1 MKPKYVIQ
9 SQIDNTYWNFNQR
22 GFFRSISFAS
32 MFDNIPDAEAHI
44 ETMPRFAPTQVLTIL
59 PIYQK

>member
-9 SQIDNTYWNFNQR
+9 SQIDNTYWSGDQY
-22 GFFRSISFAS
+22 GFFKLIRFAS
-32 MFDNIPDAEAHI
+32 MFDNISDAEAYI
-44 ETMPRFAPTQVLTIL
+44 ETMPSFAPAQVLTIL